1 MDLDAFDPWKNF
13 ANIVVTISDD
23 HNASRPIVIGL
34 YATGTL
40 LVVNA
45 WLKHIEDWSYT
56 YKVWQTGDGKISKSV
71 QCGI

>member
-1 MDLDAFDPWKNF
+1 MDLDAFGPWKNF

-23 HNASRPIVIGL
+23 HNASIVIGL